1 MAASKYKLIIWD
13 WNGTLYADRD
23 ISLMTVNYILDKR
36 GMPPITLEQYYS
48 YVDTPI
54 TRFYEHLFDMSKVSF
69 DEIGK
74 DYYYAYG
81 KYSESLTVSPEIAQ
95 LLSDL
100 HRAGCVQKLVSGYEH
115 GHLCD
120 FVKKSGLDACFTHIN
135 GADNRR
141 AESKHDRIEAA
152 VNESGFDKSECVII
166 GDTEHEYQIASSL
179 GVPCILVGWG
189 HRPGE
194 ELIKCKCG
202 YAGTVSELYGLLFE
216 NG

>member
-69 DEIGK
+69 DDIGK

-95 LLSDL
+95 LLNDL
-100 HRAGCVQKLVSGYEH
+100 HRAGCV
-115 GHLCD
+115 
-120 FVKKSGLDACFTHIN
+120 
-135 GADNRR
+135 
-141 AESKHDRIEAA
+141 
-152 VNESGFDKSECVII
+152 
-166 GDTEHEYQIASSL
+166 
-179 GVPCILVGWG
+179 
-189 HRPGE
+189 
-194 ELIKCKCG
+194 
-202 YAGTVSELYGLLFE
+202 
-216 NG
+216 

>member
-1 MAASKYKLIIWD
+1 M
-13 WNGTLYADRD
+13 
-23 ISLMTVNYILDKR
+23 
-36 GMPPITLEQYYS
+36 ITLTASILNRSQS
-48 YVDTPI
+48 APKSRSCSAIFTAQVAF
-54 TRFYEHLFDMSKVSF
+54 RSSF
-69 DEIGK
+69 RVTN
-74 DYYYAYG
+74 
-81 KYSESLTVSPEIAQ
+81 TVICAIS
-95 LLSDL
+95 S
-100 HRAGCVQKLVSGYEH
+100 
-115 GHLCD
+115 
-120 FVKKSGLDACFTHIN
+120 KKSGLDACFTHIN

-152 VNESGFDKSECVII
+152 VSGSGFDKSECVII